1 MEADS
6 QVCQNCKRNVASAHC
21 TLHGAHCLSFL
32 VVCPECEEPVPR
44 SKMKEHVDTVH
55 QQAKKIQQHPGQCKF
70 CDLAVHFNK
79 LDVHEFHCGSRTE
92 RCPHCNQ
99 PIVLR
104 VLAQH
109 KAVCLRAKA
118 KPEEGKGNVSPGRT
132 QCDSCKQMIP
142 ENKYVSHMK
151 QCPASKTVTYL
162 QDGKPKILPPSLTS
176 QVTGNQTS
184 SAKKDVRP
192 KTKTRNSARKQK
204 TKDQNGTVD
213 LPLKSAVQQRAALPT
228 GDEAAA
234 YDILRRCRQCGI
246 LLPLPILNLHQEKC
260 LRLAHQKKNN

>member
-32 VVCPECEEPVPR
+32 VICPECEEPVPR

-92 RCPHCNQ
+92 HCPHCNQ

-109 KAVCLRAKA
+109 KAVCLSAKA

-142 ENKYVSHMK
+142 ENKYVSHM
-151 QCPASKTVTYL
+151 
-162 QDGKPKILPPSLTS
+162 
-176 QVTGNQTS
+176 VTGNQAS

-192 KTKTRNSARKQK
+192 KTKTRNSARKQE

-234 YDILRRCRQCGI
+234 YDILRRCPQCGI
-246 LLPLPILNLHQEKC
+246 LLPLPILNPHQEKC
-260 LRLAHQKKNN
+260 LRLAQRKKNN